1 MHVLRLDDN
10 LLGFYEG
17 RTPGVGDDP
26 AGGWVEDG
34 ALSLGICSYALVDD
48 AEAIVYDTH
57 VSVDRAQTIR
67 DTLEGLG
74 ARRIRVV
81 LSHWHLDHI
90 AGTEAF
96 SDCEIIANRATA
108 ELLAKHRT
116 AIEAGAL
123 NGPPAIAPLVLPT
136 TTFADR
142 MDLDL
147 PNLRAELVQFAIHS
161 RDATVIRVPALDLM
175 LDYAWPG
182 NYRELEQ
189 CIKNVLIR
197 RDYRPS
203 RKPAEDPGEALAQ
216 DFKAGRMTADQLLS
230 RYCVLVYRHTGS
242 YEETARRLQ
251 LDRRT
256 VKSKIVAAG

>member
-1 MHVLRLDDN
+1 MSRKV
-10 LLGFYEG
+10 
-17 RTPGVGDDP
+17 
-26 AGGWVEDG
+26 
-34 ALSLGICSYALVDD
+34 
-48 AEAIVYDTH
+48 
-57 VSVDRAQTIR
+57 
-67 DTLEGLG
+67 
-74 ARRIRVV
+74 
-81 LSHWHLDHI
+81 
-90 AGTEAF
+90 
-96 SDCEIIANRATA
+96 
-108 ELLAKHRT
+108 
-116 AIEAGAL
+116 AGAESE
-123 NGPPAIAPLVLPT
+123 
-136 TTFADR
+136 
-142 MDLDL
+142 DLAREVTAWIDE
-147 PNLRAELVQFAIHS
+147 NLE
-161 RDATVIRVPALDLM
+161 P
-175 LDYAWPG
+175 DYAWPG